1 MGLHLPGMVVGEAG
15 PHATSIHWPLPRY
28 YLQAGRQKDMC
39 LDNRLVLMTIL
50 LLQLHIDKLKLKDP
64 YVYNNSHIQ
73 KRGKILLCVGVHG

>member
-50 LLQLHIDKLKLKDP
+50 LLQLKHIDKLKLKDQ
-64 YVYNNSHIQ
+64 YNNSHIQ
-73 KRGKILLCVGVHG
+73 KRGKILLRVGVHG